1 MGAGKSVELSLT
13 ATEFRELVEK
23 LGFRVE
29 DAPEKPP
36 QAVWS
41 YEIISPPP
49 LAVRLRAFMLNTN
62 VLVLGIGVKFSPEHQ
77 QSIQSLESK
86 EKLRLSSKII
96 LEVLRV
102 CPYCRVAVQPTL
114 DNPEAVIAEIHRLLT
129 DHNKA
134 VIAEDVVRLVNVY
147 IAINAVLWN
156 YFPQVS
162 STSRPQPYM

>member
-1 MGAGKSVELSLT
+1 LGVGKSVELSLT
-13 ATEFRELVEK
+13 ATEFRELMEK

-29 DAPEKPP
+29 NALEKPP

-77 QSIQSLESK
+77 QSIQSLETK
-86 EKLRLSSKII
+86 EKLRLSSRII
-96 LEVLRV
+96 LEVLRI
-102 CPYCRVAVQPTL
+102 CPYCRIAVQPAL

-129 DHNKA
+129 DCNKA

-147 IAINAVLWN
+147 IAINAVLWD
-156 YFPQVS
+156 YFPHVVS
-162 STSRPQPYM
+162 TGRPQPYM